1 MIIIPRPLVFL
12 FAFVLFATSCR
23 RDLQLASWN
32 VDLVAPIA
40 YGELNFSDY
49 VTSDNLI
56 ADNEELI
63 HIVAS
68 ETLVSLGLDTLIGI
82 PDYSIDTGFVI
93 PISITFPP
101 GVPFFVQKEDTRLEV
116 KHVELTYGVIRES
129 EIEVFLENTIDKPVL
144 FQYAIYSA
152 TLNGDTFFVEER
164 IEANDTMTRRYSLEG
179 YDLDLRGESGTGYNT
194 VVTFI
199 QAMIHP
205 SETENHKFNAG
216 DEFNIK
222 NTVKNI
228 IPEYI
233 EGYFGNQSL
242 KFDEDES
249 VKVFEKLPFK
259 SVNVTEYDLEL
270 FIDNGIGADLK
281 LSINELTA
289 FNGSTS
295 KEVGLD
301 HSIIGSDEFFT
312 RAVNLYDAN
321 DPVRHVQKAFS
332 FTDENSNLDKLLENR
347 PDRFLFDLSIEVN
360 PLGNVSL
367 GNDFAWYGHNLSAI
381 MKLDLPLVISVKGAE
396 FTDTA
401 AFTFESGQSA
411 NTTKRINSGQL
422 NLFLENGYPF
432 GATVQFYLMDTLG
445 TVLDSLL
452 LVPTSLDGA
461 LENELGIVEESVK
474 SVVEIPV
481 DQELFSNLEGASF
494 LKTNVQLNTTGLDSI
509 HIRSNSQ
516 IGYKLTADL
525 NVATQ

>member
-1 MIIIPRPLVFL
+1 MIIVPRPLIIL
-12 FAFVLFATSCR
+12 FTLAVIATSCR

-32 VDLVAPIA
+32 VDVLAPIA
-40 YGELNFSDY
+40 YGEVNFSDFI
-49 VTSDNLI
+49 TSENLVS
-56 ADNEELI
+56 DNEELI
-63 HIVAS
+63 HIIAT

-93 PISITFPP
+93 PLSITFPP

-116 KHVELTYGVIRES
+116 KDVELTFGVIRAS

-164 IEANDTMTRRYSLEG
+164 IEANDTMTRKYSLEG
-179 YDLDLRGESGTGYNT
+179 YDLDLRGESGTGFNT

-216 DEFNIK
+216 DEFNVK

-228 IPEYI
+228 IPEYV
-233 EGYFGNQSL
+233 EGYFGNQSIR
-242 KFDEDES
+242 FDEDES

-259 SVNVTEYDLEL
+259 SVNVTEYDMDL

-281 LSINELTA
+281 LSINELTS

-295 KEVGLD
+295 NRVGLS
-301 HSIIGSDEFFT
+301 HSIVGSKELFT
-312 RAVNLYDAN
+312 RAINLYDQN
-321 DPVRHVQKAFS
+321 DPVRHIQKAYS

-381 MKLDLPLVISVKGAE
+381 MKLDLPLIVSVKGAE
-396 FTDTA
+396 FTDTTD
-401 AFTFESGQSA
+401 FVFESGQSA

-422 NLFLENGYPF
+422 NLYLENGYPF
-432 GATVQFYLMDTLG
+432 GATVQFYLMDTIG
-445 TVLDSLL
+445 TVIDSLL
-452 LVPTSLDGA
+452 SMPTTLDGA
-461 LENELGIVEESVK
+461 LENQLGVVEESVK
-474 SVVEIPV
+474 SVVAIPV
-481 DQELFSNLEGASF
+481 DQELFSNLEEAGL

-509 HIRSNSQ
+509 HIRSNSL